1 MPCNCCS
8 IARDFPT
15 YKSFNPACIFCGARI
30 LMSIG
35 MRRIGVTECRM
46 RRTAMLKVWVDW
58 GHSEME
64 IRQLFKNAVGLES
77 LVESAP
83 LKNKKRR

>member
-15 YKSFNPACIFCGARI
+15 YKSFNPACIWCGARI
-30 LMSIG
+30 LVSLG
-35 MRRIGVTECRM
+35 LRGIGVTECRV

-58 GHSEME
+58 GHSEAE
-64 IRQLFKNAVGLES
+64 IRQLFKTATGLADVMEPA
-77 LVESAP
+77 AP
-83 LKNKKRR
+83 KSKQRC